1 MTELLPLAS
10 LTLLVFTLLVF
21 LRAALHKALD
31 FLEFQGF
38 VADYEL
44 LPEALV
50 KPAAAALLAL
60 ESALVLMLLFSAS
73 RAAGLVLAALLL
85 AGYAI
90 AMGINIRRG
99 HTRIECG
106 CGGSPQLLS
115 KTLLLR
121 NALLMVFALLPLL
134 GLPEALQSAE
144 IVVAIAAAVFMWL
157 AFLLFEQV
165 NANLLAIREMANSL
179 KRI

>member
-60 ESALVLMLLFSAS
+60 EGALVLMLLFSA
-73 RAAGLVLAALLL
+73 
-85 AGYAI
+85 
-90 AMGINIRRG
+90 
-99 HTRIECG
+99 
-106 CGGSPQLLS
+106 
-115 KTLLLR
+115 
-121 NALLMVFALLPLL
+121 
-134 GLPEALQSAE
+134 
-144 IVVAIAAAVFMWL
+144 
-157 AFLLFEQV
+157 
-165 NANLLAIREMANSL
+165 
-179 KRI
+179 